1 MESIILKLCRGGY
14 VDSGK
19 KSEMLRVLS
28 SEISMPWCG
37 VVEECCCENIKRN
50 NGLYTQCENVKGSGS
65 LYCKECEKQNGK
77 NGGESKN
84 GKVSD
89 RLKSGI
95 MEYIDPSSGKKPIKY
110 REYMKK
116 MNITRSEVES
126 YGKLCGVVI
135 PECHFDEGEEK
146 KKRGRPKSE
155 KEEKPLQEKKKRGR
169 PKKEKEVI
177 CNAGE
182 ELIASLL
189 TESRENSKSDEKKNM
204 EIDEKKNMESDE
216 KKTMESDEK
225 KNMESDEKKN
235 MESEVEK
242 TMESEVEKTME
253 SEVEKTME
261 SDDEEE
267 TLVVKFDIK
276 GVTYL
281 KSSDNV
287 LYDMMSHDVIGI
299 WNEETSEI
307 DEIPDEYEEEE

>member
-50 NGLYTQCENVKGSGS
+50 NGLYTQCENVKESGL

-95 MEYIDPSSGKKPIKY
+95 MEYIDPSSGKKPIMY
-110 REYMKK
+110 REYMRK

-146 KKRGRPKSE
+146 KKRGRPKKE
-155 KEEKPLQEKKKRGR
+155 KEEKPLEEKKKRGR

-177 CNAGE
+177 YNAGE
-182 ELIASLL
+182 DLIASLL
-189 TESRENSKSDEKKNM
+189 TESRESDE
-204 EIDEKKNMESDE
+204 KNMESDE
-216 KKTMESDEK
+216 KNIESDEK
-225 KNMESDEKKN
+225 NIESDEKNMESDEKN
-235 MESEVEK
+235 MENE
-242 TMESEVEKTME
+242 
-253 SEVEKTME
+253 
-261 SDDEEE
+261 DEEE

-307 DEIPDEYEEEE
+307 DEIPEEYEEEE

>member
-50 NGLYTQCENVKGSGS
+50 NGLYTQCENVKESGL

-95 MEYIDPSSGKKPIKY
+95 MEYIDPSSGKKPIMY
-110 REYMKK
+110 REYMRK

-146 KKRGRPKSE
+146 KKRGRPKKE
-155 KEEKPLQEKKKRGR
+155 KEEKPLEEKKKRGR

-177 CNAGE
+177 YNAGE
-182 ELIASLL
+182 DLIASLL
-189 TESRENSKSDEKKNM
+189 TESRESDE
-204 EIDEKKNMESDE
+204 KNMESDE
-216 KKTMESDEK
+216 KNIESDEK
-225 KNMESDEKKN
+225 NIESDEKNIESDEKNMESDEKN
-235 MESEVEK
+235 MENE
-242 TMESEVEKTME
+242 
-253 SEVEKTME
+253 
-261 SDDEEE
+261 DEEE

-307 DEIPDEYEEEE
+307 DEIPEEYEEEE